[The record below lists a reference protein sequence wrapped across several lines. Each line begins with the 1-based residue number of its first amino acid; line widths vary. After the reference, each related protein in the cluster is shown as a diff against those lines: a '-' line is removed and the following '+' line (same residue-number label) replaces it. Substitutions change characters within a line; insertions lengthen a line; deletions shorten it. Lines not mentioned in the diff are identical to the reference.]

1 MSVCVMV
8 TYAKDDVD
16 KATIGLTLAHAALEV
31 GEKVR
36 VILASE
42 GVRLAVR
49 GYADDMNNGEPFKP
63 MPELLRGLLDRGGEL
78 NVCTPCMKKR
88 GIAEANLIVHANRR
102 LIAGS
107 DVIRILQETDR
118 SIQL

>member
-1 MSVCVMV
+1 MSLCVIV
-8 TYAKDDVD
+8 AYGKDHVD
-16 KATIGLTLAHAALEV
+16 KATIGFTLANAALDV

-42 GVRLAVR
+42 GVHLAVK
-49 GYADDMNNGEPFKP
+49 GYAEGINNGEPFKP
-63 MPELLRGLLDRGGEL
+63 MPELLKGFLDRGGEL

-88 GIAEANLIVHANRR
+88 GITEADLLTHANRH
-102 LIAGS
+102 LIAGP
-107 DVIRILQETDR
+107 DVIRILNETDR